1 MQETD
6 SFSITPLSIPTDSSL
21 NNELPSLKRYL
32 KSESARLKICHRE
45 GVAGSE
51 ICKNRSQ
58 ILDTLLRAIFEW
70 TLNTFEPQKKE
81 RNIRISLVAV

>member
-21 NNELPSLKRYL
+21 NNELSSLKRYL
-32 KSESARLKICHRE
+32 KSESVRLQNRHRE
-45 GVAGSE
+45 GVSGSE

-70 TLNTFEPQKKE
+70 TLNTFEPQKKNVKFE
-81 RNIRISLVAV
+81 YRL